1 MNLRSVTGTRL
12 IGIAAIAVVALAS
25 WLLLISPVLDK
36 TSAAKD
42 ATSMAED
49 RNRLMST
56 QVAALKRQR
65 EDLPVYERT
74 AAGLARLFPPT
85 ADQPGFFAAVVA
97 AAGRAGIASDNVTTL
112 SPSAPQLLGPDG
124 QPLSADALAAQ
135 GDDAPRT
142 DVAQQSVA
150 VSAEGS
156 YDQIQ
161 RLLAA
166 LEQMDRAFVVSSL
179 SVERGGDGEGDTPA
193 TLTVSITGSTYVA
206 APLEKAALE
215 DESSTSAAG

>member
-135 GDDAPRT
+135 GDDEPRT

>member
-49 RNRLMST
+49 RNRLMTT

-166 LEQMDRAFVVSSL
+166 LDQMDRAFVVSSL

>member
-49 RNRLMST
+49 RNRLMTT